1 MRLLVFAAS
10 DSDGANLADRSKAW
24 TELLRQGLEER
35 TGMAVQLTYR
45 QLYVHGK
52 SWERYFE
59 ATLAEADADIIIVA
73 VNGVSWAFRT
83 VPIRI
88 RKLLGNRAGRWVEDQ
103 RRGLATAASKRSV
116 LRPVA
121 SGLRW
126 TVRRLVPPGSYL
138 SRAEAERRW
147 LAVIDR
153 VAREESA
160 ECVILNKVFQRG
172 DLLSTWPG
180 LNAVITEHN
189 GVLKQ
194 RTSQR
199 HLKWF
204 DREAILTAMGDEAG
218 FLEDRL
224 HRQVAFHE
232 KMAGQLL
239 ELLAPVAHAVAPRP
253 RGATPSRAVRS

>member
-1 MRLLVFAAS
+1 MQLLVFAAS
-10 DSDGANLADRSKAW
+10 DSDGANLSDRSKAW

-35 TGMAVQLTYR
+35 TGMPVHLTYR

-52 SWERYFE
+52 GWERYFE
-59 ATLAEADADIIIVA
+59 RTLAEADADIIIVA

-88 RKLLGNRAGRWVEDQ
+88 RKLFGNPAGRWVEDQ
-103 RRGLATAASKRSV
+103 RHGLATAAQKRSV

-121 SGLRW
+121 AGLRW
-126 TVRRLVPPGSYL
+126 TVRRLVPPGAYL

-172 DLLSTWPG
+172 DLLSTYPG
-180 LNAVITEHN
+180 LNAVIREHN
-189 GVLKQ
+189 RVLKQ
-194 RTSQR
+194 RTVQR

-204 DREAILTAMGDEAG
+204 DREAILTAMGDEAA
-218 FLEDRL
+218 FLGDL
-224 HRQVAFHE
+224 LNRQEAFHE
-232 KMAGQLL
+232 RMAAGML
-239 ELLAPVAHAVAPRP
+239 ELLAPVGAAVAR
-253 RGATPSRAVRS
+253 